1 MYVLAYTNDRT
12 TRFGVVMMHTI
23 SVTQARKDIFKILS
37 DVVEQNADPI
47 IITSKGG
54 SGVLVSLDEW
64 NGIVETLWIMS
75 NSTLRKEISEGIREP
90 LEECSDALP
99 W

>member
-1 MYVLAYTNDRT
+1 MTI
-12 TRFGVVMMHTI
+12 I
-23 SVTQARKDIFKILS
+23 SVTQARKAIFKILS
-37 DVVEQNADPI
+37 DVVEQNSDPV

-64 NGIVETLWIMS
+64 NGIMETLKITS
-75 NSTLRKEISEGIREP
+75 NGILRKEIDDGMREP
-90 LEECSDALP
+90 LEECSETLP

>member
-1 MYVLAYTNDRT
+1 MP
-12 TRFGVVMMHTI
+12 TI

-37 DVVEQNADPI
+37 DVVEQNTDPV

-54 SGVLVSLDEW
+54 NGVLVSLDEW
-64 NGIVETLWIMS
+64 NGIMETLRIMS
-75 NSTLRKEISEGIREP
+75 NSTLRKEIDKGIREP
-90 LEECSDALP
+90 LEECSDTLP

>member
-1 MYVLAYTNDRT
+1 MT
-12 TRFGVVMMHTI
+12 TI

-37 DVVEQNADPI
+37 DIVEQNADPV

-64 NGIVETLWIMS
+64 NGIMETLRIMS
-75 NSTLRKEISEGIREP
+75 NNTLRDEIYEGMQAP
-90 LEECSDALP
+90 LEECSDTLP